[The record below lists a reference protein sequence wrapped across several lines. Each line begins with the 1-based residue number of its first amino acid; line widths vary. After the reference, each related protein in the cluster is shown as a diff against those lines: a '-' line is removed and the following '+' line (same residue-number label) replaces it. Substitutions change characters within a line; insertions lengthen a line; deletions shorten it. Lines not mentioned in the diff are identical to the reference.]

1 MEKKTHS
8 VVACSSAEA
17 EFRGMT
23 FGIFEALW
31 LRLLLT
37 VLGYPPKAP
46 IQLYCDN
53 KAARDIAHNPV
64 QHDCTKH
71 M

>member
-1 MEKKTHS
+1 MVETS
-8 VVACSSAEA
+8 
-17 EFRGMT
+17 
-23 FGIFEALW
+23 LND
-31 LRLLLT
+31 
-37 VLGYPPKAP
+37 LGYPPKAP
-46 IQLYCDN
+46 IQLHCDN